1 MRCQE
6 LKDKDLREQYAFEGL
21 GYFVMESLMM
31 SRNKK
36 LVMKSGMMQFRHG
49 SPSGCT
55 SALILII

>member
-36 LVMKSGMMQFRHG
+36 LVMKSGMM
-49 SPSGCT
+49 
-55 SALILII
+55 